1 MQVVTDPVSLLV
13 IVRRIFPSSLAL
25 CNIPSIFHTMDPNDS
40 LHPSSGPHSGMF
52 HPTCHQEKTAL
63 C

>member
-1 MQVVTDPVSLLV
+1 MQDVTDPVSLLV
-13 IVRRIFPSSLAL
+13 IVRRIFLSSLTL
-25 CNIPSIFHTMDPNDS
+25 CNTSLLFCMIDPNDI

-52 HPTCHQEKTAL
+52 HLTCHQEEKAL